1 MKKIN
6 NEKAITLIALVITV
20 IVLTIISAIV
30 ISTVAGDNGIISLSK
45 REKQNVQNKVGTIDE
60 RIEKLENGLKGNTT
74 TGEENNGGDELD
86 IVFSMSSNRTW
97 AKTQST
103 VVSVKNASDVA
114 QIKYQ
119 WTQSAI
125 APDDSGYTNTISS
138 GETITK
144 SDGDGNDWYL
154 WVKAVDSNGD
164 TLKVATAGP
173 FYLDNTGPVIESWNK
188 VSVGDEFGGY
198 GTKITLNNVHDDG
211 VGTISLYADIGGLAT
226 ADVLVNYE
234 QGNYTEFTPP
244 DLYYVGTE
252 EDAGHCWDSY
262 SVNVIIVDA
271 LGNVT
276 IQYVSPV
283 HWGYDYDWAESYPEE
298 VQ

>member
-1 MKKIN
+1 
-6 NEKAITLIALVITV
+6 
-20 IVLTIISAIV
+20 
-30 ISTVAGDNGIISLSK
+30 
-45 REKQNVQNKVGTIDE
+45 
-60 RIEKLENGLKGNTT
+60 
-74 TGEENNGGDELD
+74 
-86 IVFSMSSNRTW
+86 MSSNRTW

-125 APDDSGYTNTISS
+125 APDDSGYTNTLSS

-188 VSVGDEFGGY
+188 VSVVDELAGY

-211 VGTISLYADIGGLAT
+211 VGTISLYAHIEGLGIDA
-226 ADVLVNYE
+226 VLENYE
-234 QGNYTEFTPP
+234 KGNYTEFTPP
-244 DLYYVGTE
+244 DFYYVGTE
-252 EDAGHCWDSY
+252 DDAGLCRDSMDD
-262 SVNVIIVDA
+262 NIIIVDS
-271 LGNVT
+271 LGNMT
-276 IQYVSPV
+276 RISISPV
-283 HWGYDYDWAESYPEE
+283 HWGYDYDWAETYPEE